1 VRGEL
6 RQVYGLGDGVSL
18 PRRDVH
24 HPLPGS
30 PPDVTEPAQGYAQP
44 QDQAAAMANPAP
56 EDIGPLDVKSTAR
69 ERADVYMRTT
79 FPESEA
85 ARRIGFTPAMAEKL
99 GPDGKFPMPRK
110 AGERARLDRLVPHN
124 VRRAY
129 NNNFTAWVARWKDLL
144 PQRRNDE
151 HDISPQRQL
160 LCEPMAEEN
169 EQAEYEEL
177 RAQNSLPMRQA
188 QQSQAYID
196 DLQNQL
202 AQLQEQAEQADNSP
216 YRAEEADKDGHP
228 GSDLYKLDVPD
239 SSKDHTH
246 QSGPQRDCLP
256 ELPAKFSDLPDSL
269 DYPDWS
275 EERGSMRK
283 KAPRKTLSR

>member
-1 VRGEL
+1 
-6 RQVYGLGDGVSL
+6 
-18 PRRDVH
+18 VH

-69 ERADVYMRTT
+69 ERADVYMRTDYLNG
-79 FPESEA
+79 EA
-85 ARRIGFTPAMAEKL
+85 AKRSGFTRGMAKWL
-99 GPDGKFPMPRK
+99 KPNGMFRMPRK
-110 AGERARLDRLVPHN
+110 AGELARLNKLVPHKA
-124 VRRAY
+124 RKSY
-129 NNNFTAWVARWKDLL
+129 NKNFTARVTRWEKKLL
-144 PQRRNDE
+144 SQRRNDE
-151 HDISPQRQL
+151 LDISPQRQL

-169 EQAEYEEL
+169 EQPGNEER
-177 RAQNSLPMRQA
+177 RAMNSLPMRQA
-188 QQSQAYID
+188 QQLQAYID